1 MDIFLALLTF
11 IFVASFTPGPNNIIA
26 MSIGFAHGF
35 KKVLPHVAGVTIG
48 FGAMLLIIGI
58 ILKPILLKYP
68 IILTTLKY
76 ISFTYLLYIVYKI
89 ATANFDSGANKKKP
103 ITFIESVLFQWINPK
118 AIAGALSLIT
128 LYIPANEF
136 FKWLFIAVGISTINT
151 ILAISMWGI
160 LGVKIST
167 FLKNRLYQKIFNFI
181 MAILLL
187 VSVTV
192 ALFTKN

>member
-76 ISFTYLLYIVYKI
+76 ISFAYLLYIVYKI
-89 ATANFDSGANKKKP
+89 ATANFDNKANKKKP
-103 ITFIESVLFQWINPK
+103 ITFIESILFQWIDSK
-118 AIAGALSLIT
+118 KVIG
-128 LYIPANEF
+128 
-136 FKWLFIAVGISTINT
+136 
-151 ILAISMWGI
+151 
-160 LGVKIST
+160 
-167 FLKNRLYQKIFNFI
+167 
-181 MAILLL
+181 
-187 VSVTV
+187 
-192 ALFTKN
+192 FT